1 MPTVSIVVESKFGN
15 TAKVAEAIA
24 KSLTDSGFGEVTV
37 SRISEADAASSA
49 RADVILIGSPNH
61 VGSPTRTVKKFMKVM
76 SKNDLSGKSMAFFDT
91 YIGKDV
97 GKAVRKMES
106 DMASRNSQVRIV
118 SPGLSLRVKSM
129 KGPLDEGEIDKAAEF
144 AGTLSATVRNQ

>member
-24 KSLTDSGFGEVTV
+24 KSLMDSGFGEVKV
-37 SRISEADAASSA
+37 SRISEADAGSSA
-49 RADVILIGSPNH
+49 QADVILIGSPNH
-61 VGSPTRTVKKFMKVM
+61 VGGPTRTVKKFMKAM
-76 SKNDLSGKSMAFFDT
+76 SKSDLSGKSMAFFDT
-91 YIGKDV
+91 YIGKDI

-106 DMASRNSQVRIV
+106 DMASRNSRVRIV

-129 KGPLDEGEIDKAAEF
+129 KGPLDEGEIDKADEF
-144 AGTLSATVRNQ
+144 VRALSAKIKNP